1 MVVYGGIGKYKGV
14 TFVVRM
20 AQPGVAETGIHNVS
34 VIAGMNAAV
43 YIVNGA
49 GTMLLSNTD

>member
-20 AQPGVAETGIHNVS
+20 AQPGVAETGTHNVS